1 MLCLEIKG
9 HKLLMVAII
18 VIRNNIALIFKGIW
32 LAVEPSEN
40 IIILDVEGTD
50 GRERGEDKVN
60 YRSLLVS
67 YTFYRILKEKLPYF
81 H

>member
-1 MLCLEIKG
+1 MLCPEIKG

-18 VIRNNIALIFKGIW
+18 VIRNISKKFKGIW

>member
-60 YRSLLVS
+60 HRSLMFLN
-67 YTFYRILKEKLPYF
+67 IL
-81 H
+81 

>member
-1 MLCLEIKG
+1 MSCLEIKG
-9 HKLLMVAII
+9 HRLLMVAII
-18 VIRNNIALIFKGIW
+18 LTRNIILIFIGIW

-60 YRSLLVS
+60 DRSVLFL
-67 YTFYRILKEKLPYF
+67 YTL
-81 H
+81 

>member
-1 MLCLEIKG
+1 MLCPEIKG

-18 VIRNNIALIFKGIW
+18 VIRNISKKFKGIW

-60 YRSLLVS
+60 HRSLMFLN
-67 YTFYRILKEKLPYF
+67 IL
-81 H
+81 